1 MADNA
6 DLEKAVERL
15 RAGGLVAFPTETVY
29 GLGADALDEGAVARV
44 FRAKGRPADNPM
56 IVHVSDEAMARRVVR
71 DWSEEAGRL
80 GERFWPGPLTLVL
93 PKAGCVPGIVT
104 AGGESVAVRVPDHP
118 LALAL
123 IESFGGPI
131 VGPSANPA
139 GYISPTA
146 ADHVR
151 AHFDETAVFVLDGG
165 PCRAGIEST
174 VLDLTGDSPRVL
186 RRGVA
191 EPEEIEAVLGR
202 AIVLPGRGESVDAS
216 AGGGEA
222 VASPGLL
229 GPHYRP
235 RAPVEL
241 IEDVMILGQR
251 IAESEGKV
259 AIISPPGRQVR
270 VRPPHLSI
278 GMPGLARGYAK
289 KLYAALRE
297 ADDFGP
303 ALIIVV
309 TPMLTDSPIWDAVR
323 DRLWRA
329 AG

>member
-29 GLGADALDEGAVARV
+29 GLGADALSEAAVARV
-44 FRAKGRPADNPM
+44 FRVKGRPADNPM
-56 IVHVSDEAMARRVVR
+56 IVHVCDEAMAREVVR
-71 DWSEEAGRL
+71 EWPEVAGRL
-80 GERFWPGPLTLVL
+80 AERFWPGPLTLVL
-93 PKAGCVPGIVT
+93 PKAECVPGIVT
-104 AGGESVAVRVPDHP
+104 AGGAGVAVRVPDHP

-151 AHFDETAVFVLDGG
+151 AHFDEAAVYVLDGG
-165 PCRAGIEST
+165 PCQAGIEST
-174 VLDLTGDSPRVL
+174 VLDLMGEEALVL

-202 AIVLPGRGESVDAS
+202 RVVLPDRGVGDGEPGESP
-216 AGGGEA
+216 
-222 VASPGLL
+222 VASPGVV

-235 RAPVEL
+235 RAPVVL
-241 IEDVMILGQR
+241 IEDVMTLGQR
-251 IAESEGKV
+251 IADSEGRV

-270 VRPPHLSI
+270 VRPPHLGI
-278 GMPGLARGYAK
+278 GMPGLARGYAR
-289 KLYAALRE
+289 KLYSALRE
-297 ADDFGP
+297 ADDFEP
-303 ALIIVV
+303 VLIIVV

-323 DRLWRA
+323 DRLKRA